1 MESNKEKKNLVRY
14 TAKRLGLTYKELGK
28 LIGYKPRSLAAFAS
42 TGKISEKLRVK
53 LESLIE
59 NRSYEEINNEEN
71 LLKKC
76 LKVYGMTPKE
86 MADYLG
92 IPFNTLIGWRYRK
105 MPHNIK
111 LLMYYMIEKKL
122 LEEKLE
128 KIEKRNNNT

>member
-1 MESNKEKKNLVRY
+1 
-14 TAKRLGLTYKELGK
+14 
-28 LIGYKPRSLAAFAS
+28 
-42 TGKISEKLRVK
+42 
-53 LESLIE
+53 
-59 NRSYEEINNEEN
+59 
-71 LLKKC
+71 
-76 LKVYGMTPKE
+76 MTPKE